1 MNNIFNQDF
10 QDFINAL
17 NNTKVKYILVG
28 GYSVILH
35 GYSRN
40 TGDLD
45 LWVQKTKKNYN
56 RLKHAFQEFGMPIY
70 DMTESAFLS
79 NPDLDVFTFGRPPIS
94 IDIMTAVKGL
104 EFNLAFE
111 EAEFR
116 EVEGLKIRLISYQD
130 LITSKK
136 AANRPKDINDIEQL
150 SKE

>member
-17 NNTKVKYILVG
+17 NKNKVKYILVG

-45 LWVQKTKKNYN
+45 LWVQKSKANYDQ
-56 RLKHAFQEFGMPIY
+56 LQLAFQEFGMPTF

-79 NPDLDVFTFGRPPIS
+79 NPDFYVFTFGRPPIS

-104 EFNLAFE
+104 KFDNAYKQ
-111 EAEFR
+111 AETR
-116 EVEGLKIRLISYQD
+116 DVEGLNILLVSYQD
-130 LITSKK
+130 LIIAKK
-136 AANRPKDINDIEQL
+136 AANRPKDQNDIEHL
-150 SKE
+150 SQE